1 MLRQSQ
7 ESMLHAWNQSRDV
20 GCGRIDTMESV
31 LLDSRQGQGRELKQG
46 TWISGSMIYCG
57 YFSVRAGET
66 LVTMHVLQVQV
77 SSKGCG
83 DKGLAIG

>member
-46 TWISGSMIYCG
+46 TWMSGSQYDLLWVFLCKG
-57 YFSVRAGET
+57 RRNTGDHACTAGAG
-66 LVTMHVLQVQV
+66 VL
-77 SSKGCG
+77 
-83 DKGLAIG
+83 